1 MTRPTDA
8 QREQWREE
16 GFVVLENAMVGDDLR
31 RLQAAFDRC
40 AAEARPGWLER
51 VEAGVHSAMYFDI
64 PDPLEQDE
72 VFVDLA
78 DHPSW
83 YGFLMDFCG
92 DDLIF
97 LAPQVRTVPP
107 SPISYIGWHP
117 DVPHTTPLHMKVQI
131 YLNDVGPGEGGFAYV
146 PGSHRKGAGPY
157 PAVHR
162 IDSMPGHRV
171 FTGKAGTAILFNSY
185 GMHTAVENRTPVPR
199 KSIIL
204 IYEKW
209 SRERFN
215 PQRFAAIAPLC
226 ATRARRK
233 LFGMEV

>member
-1 MTRPTDA
+1 MTRPTEA
-8 QREQWREE
+8 QRRQWKEE
-16 GFVVLENAMVGDDLR
+16 GYLVLQDAIVGDELR

-51 VEAGVHSAMYFDI
+51 VEAGVQSAMFFDI
-64 PDPLEQDE
+64 PNPLEKDE
-72 VFVDLA
+72 VFVDLV

-83 YGFLMDFCG
+83 YGFLMDFSG

-107 SPISYIGWHP
+107 SPVSYVGWHP
-117 DVPHTTPLHMKVQI
+117 DVPHTTPLHMKVQV

-146 PGSHRKGAGPY
+146 PGSHRKGAGPF
-157 PAVHR
+157 PAVRR
-162 IDSMPGHRV
+162 IDSMPGQKV
-171 FTGKAGTAILFNSY
+171 FTGRAGTAILFNSY
-185 GMHTAVENRTPVPR
+185 GMHTAVDNRTPVPR

-209 SRERFN
+209 SRERYSS
-215 PQRFAAIAPLC
+215 QRFAAIAPLC

-233 LFGMEV
+233 LFGLEV